1 MSHSTSLRATGSK
14 MLASIS
20 LALLVAPRRTFS
32 IALLTSA
39 MSPSEVSGV
48 GACTRGVCGGSAGPL
63 APSAG
68 VNPIA
73 MAGGESGRADGRGT
87 AVVFD
92 DFELLSFDRSA
103 AALLR
108 LDRALL
114 PVAFAVAT

>member
-1 MSHSTSLRATGSK
+1 
-14 MLASIS
+14 
-20 LALLVAPRRTFS
+20 
-32 IALLTSA
+32 
-39 MSPSEVSGV
+39 
-48 GACTRGVCGGSAGPL
+48 
-63 APSAG
+63 
-68 VNPIA
+68 